1 MIKKC
6 VPEQKVIDINE
17 MHVNTVNLLLAD
29 NDKVMKERLKENFDK
44 TIVKIKAN
52 EQYTSDKFS
61 ETVKYMQEI
70 SERVNKLAT
79 VNMIEKLEAVD
90 KDLKHK
96 FNTEFE
102 QFQQFLKEQNKRF
115 SEITTKFREIEKKMA
130 ALETLPEK
138 NRPLSA
144 NLVK

>member
-1 MIKKC
+1 
-6 VPEQKVIDINE
+6 

-29 NDKVMKERLKENFDK
+29 NDKVMKERLKENLDK

-102 QFQQFLKEQNKRF
+102 QFQ
-115 SEITTKFREIEKKMA
+115 
-130 ALETLPEK
+130 
-138 NRPLSA
+138 
-144 NLVK
+144 